1 MDNPKK
7 RVLIT
12 GTTGFVGQRLFEYLK
27 SFTDWEII
35 GTSRSAG
42 KYVDHSV
49 DLTDLDLSLIH
60 I

>member
-12 GTTGFVGQRLFEYLK
+12 GTTGLVGHRLFEYLK
-27 SFTDWEII
+27 SSTDWEII

-42 KYVDHSV
+42 EYVDHIV
-49 DLTDLDLSLIH
+49 DLAEPDSVRDL
-60 I
+60 